1 MKLSKVF
8 GIVLS
13 LHVGVILLVMF
24 QPSCQTT
31 GGKKNVTP
39 DQEVA
44 PEDSTTEQSFNEALK
59 EETDEETSVTN
70 EQKIDEFSSPQRP
83 SPGELIIPV
92 DSPAGKPSSPAAIIV
107 PKDSPG
113 QVIDLAP
120 TDLAI
125 YKVVRGDTL
134 WGIARKNNV
143 SLANLLKANPNLDK
157 SGRLSI
163 GQEIMI
169 PGGQLNAVS
178 IDNIP
183 QTAPIP
189 TTTGGGSS
197 YTVLKGD
204 TLSGIARKHGVRLS
218 ELLKFNGLSMSSI
231 IRTGQSLSIPQGSE
245 YLSISNPPS
254 VQSRSTTVPAGAT
267 THTVKKGE
275 NLSRIASIY
284 GVSVTQIM
292 EWNGLT
298 NPSLVRAGQPL
309 IVSQSSTINVDVPS
323 PASVDNE
330 IESVPA
336 DPGGSLQDFFNDSS
350 SADRPIIDAP

>member
-31 GGKKNVTP
+31 GGKKNVTS
-39 DQEVA
+39 DQEIA
-44 PEDSTTEQSFNEALK
+44 PEDSTEDQSFNQALK
-59 EETDEETSVTN
+59 EEPEDEIPVSN
-70 EQKIDEFSSPQRP
+70 QPSLNEFSTPKRP
-83 SPGELIIPV
+83 SSGELIVPV
-92 DSPAGKPSSPAAIIV
+92 DSSVAQPSSQSIII
-107 PKDSPG
+107 PGNSPS

-120 TDLAI
+120 ADIAI

-143 SLANLLKANPNLDK
+143 SLADLLKANPNLDK

-169 PGGQLNAVS
+169 PGGSSDS
-178 IDNIP
+178 ISVDIKP
-183 QTAPIP
+183 FGESILSS
-189 TTTGGGSS
+189 TGDGTS
-197 YTVLKGD
+197 YIVLKGD

-218 ELLKFNGLSMSSI
+218 ELLKSNGMSMSSI
-231 IRTGQSLSIPQGSE
+231 IRPGQSLTIPQGSGS
-245 YLSISNPPS
+245 LSILRTPS
-254 VQSRSTTVPAGAT
+254 EQILPKTVPDGAT

-284 GVSVTQIM
+284 GVTISQIM
-292 EWNGLT
+292 EWNGLS

-309 IVSQSSTINVDVPS
+309 IVSQGS
-323 PASVDNE
+323 PVNITVQSPNGTVE
-330 IESVPA
+330 EVQSVPV
-336 DPGGSLQDFFNDSS
+336 DPEGSLQDFFNDSS

>member
-44 PEDSTTEQSFNEALK
+44 PEDSTAEQSFNEALK
-59 EETDEETSVTN
+59 EETGDETSFSN
-70 EQKIDEFSSPQRP
+70 EQKIDEFSSPKRP
-83 SPGELIIPV
+83 SPGELIVPV
-92 DSPAGKPSSPAAIIV
+92 DTPAGKPSSPAIIV
-107 PKDSPG
+107 PQDSPG

-143 SLANLLKANPNLDK
+143 SLADLLQANPNLDK

-169 PGGQLNAVS
+169 PGGQLDAIS
-178 IDNIP
+178 IGNIP
-183 QTAPIP
+183 QPEPTP
-189 TTTGGGSS
+189 TTTVGGSF

-218 ELLKFNGLSMSSI
+218 ELLKFNGMSMSSI
-231 IRTGQSLSIPQGSE
+231 IRPGQSLSIPQGSE
-245 YLSISNPPS
+245 YLSISNSPP
-254 VQSRSTTVPAGAT
+254 VQNLSNTVPAGAT

-298 NPSLVRAGQPL
+298 NPSLIRAGQPL
-309 IVSQSSTINVDVPS
+309 IVSQSSAVNTDVPS
-323 PASVDNE
+323 AASVDKE

>member
-31 GGKKNVTP
+31 GGKKNVTSN
-39 DQEVA
+39 QEVA
-44 PEDSTTEQSFNEALK
+44 PEGSIEDQSFNEALK
-59 EETDEETSVTN
+59 EEPEDEISVSN
-70 EQKIDEFSSPQRP
+70 QPQSDEFSTPRRP
-83 SPGELIIPV
+83 SPGELIVPA
-92 DSPAGKPSSPAAIIV
+92 DSSAGKPSSPSIII
-107 PKDSPG
+107 PGDSPR
-113 QVIDLAP
+113 QVIGLAP
-120 TDLAI
+120 ADVAI

-143 SLANLLKANPNLDK
+143 SLAELLQANPNLDK

-169 PGGQLNAVS
+169 SGGSSEPISLDNKPSGES
-178 IDNIP
+178 II
-183 QTAPIP
+183 TS
-189 TTTGGGSS
+189 TGDGSS

-204 TLSGIARKHGVRLS
+204 TLSGIARKHGIRLS
-218 ELLKFNGLSMSSI
+218 ELLKSNGMSMSSI
-231 IRTGQSLSIPQGSE
+231 IRPGQTLMIPQGGESLSISSSPSE
-245 YLSISNPPS
+245 QILLK
-254 VQSRSTTVPAGAT
+254 TVPAGAT

-284 GVSVTQIM
+284 GVSVSQIM
-292 EWNGLT
+292 EWNGLS

-309 IVSQSSTINVDVPS
+309 IVSQGSPVNVTTQNPNSAVEDVQ
-323 PASVDNE
+323 
-330 IESVPA
+330 SVPA
-336 DPGGSLQDFFNDSS
+336 DPAGSLQDFFNDSS

>member
-39 DQEVA
+39 DQEIA
-44 PEDSTTEQSFNEALK
+44 PENSTTEQSFNEALK
-59 EETDEETSVTN
+59 EETENENSVAN
-70 EQKIDEFSSPQRP
+70 EPKIDEFSSPKRP
-83 SPGELIIPV
+83 SPGELIVPM
-92 DSPAGKPSSPAAIIV
+92 DSPAGKPSSPAIIV
-107 PKDSPG
+107 PQDRPG

-178 IDNIP
+178 IDNIS
-183 QTAPIP
+183 QTEPIP

-197 YTVLKGD
+197 YTVVKGD

-245 YLSISNPPS
+245 YLSISNPPP
-254 VQSRSTTVPAGAT
+254 VQNLSNTVPAGAT

-309 IVSQSSTINVDVPS
+309 IVSQSSGVHVDVPS
-323 PASVDNE
+323 PASVDKQ

>member
-44 PEDSTTEQSFNEALK
+44 PENSTTEQSFNEALK
-59 EETDEETSVTN
+59 EETENENSVAN
-70 EQKIDEFSSPQRP
+70 EPKIDEFSSPKRP
-83 SPGELIIPV
+83 SPGELIVPM
-92 DSPAGKPSSPAAIIV
+92 DSPAGKPSSPAIIV
-107 PKDSPG
+107 PQDRPG

-143 SLANLLKANPNLDK
+143 SLADLLQANPNMDK

-169 PGGQLNAVS
+169 PGGQSDAVS
-178 IDNIP
+178 IDNIS
-183 QTAPIP
+183 QTEPIP

-197 YTVLKGD
+197 YTVVKGD

-245 YLSISNPPS
+245 YLSISNPPP
-254 VQSRSTTVPAGAT
+254 VQNLSNTVPAGAT

-309 IVSQSSTINVDVPS
+309 IVSQSSAVHVDVPS
-323 PASVDNE
+323 PASVDKQ